1 MLPTDDD
8 GRVIH
13 SPYLDL
19 AIGLAVIFFLCSL
32 VVSGLNE
39 GLNWLTRVRAKFL
52 WAYLHDLF
60 DGNRDKAL
68 PQGWGGIA
76 NLWGKRNDVRPDVG
90 TASLGRPT
98 TPADWLH
105 EVVAALDPIDAPQ
118 LRRGSKSGPRRT
130 AIHHVP
136 SASLAQAI
144 VEVLTDVGR
153 DDVLHSVATVLDP
166 KTSDAAAA
174 TSISTLAALIDGTAA
189 ATVTAAMGAFRT
201 AVLKTSNFADDD
213 RRTALAAPAEEL
225 VTQLRTLVDGNALV
239 GFATAWVDCASAGA
253 KASDGQRRAATDALM
268 HAFPGNFARQRI
280 ENALA
285 SLGGNIPLYR
295 TMRRLW
301 ESAMGNLVAFRT
313 GLEGYFD
320 GEMQRLSGYYRR
332 SIRIVM
338 FGLAI
343 VVAGAGQVDTF
354 ATTRALWRNP
364 EGRAQLVREGDQ
376 LVNAPST
383 APTRPSA
390 PAIPT
395 GNAAAA
401 PTPTGLAAVQRA
413 CEARVTAM
421 TTSAPPG
428 VDVESVADME
438 AKIRS
443 CVSGAIDR
451 VTGLGVVDQALVVN
465 ASAWAGEWFK
475 HSLGRNI
482 EHLLGVLLTAL
493 AIFKGAP
500 FWFDIIKRL
509 VGFRKSVAG
518 ET

>member
-1 MLPTDDD
+1 
-8 GRVIH
+8 
-13 SPYLDL
+13 
-19 AIGLAVIFFLCSL
+19 
-32 VVSGLNE
+32 
-39 GLNWLTRVRAKFL
+39 
-52 WAYLHDLF
+52 
-60 DGNRDKAL
+60 
-68 PQGWGGIA
+68 
-76 NLWGKRNDVRPDVG
+76 
-90 TASLGRPT
+90 
-98 TPADWLH
+98 
-105 EVVAALDPIDAPQ
+105 
-118 LRRGSKSGPRRT
+118 
-130 AIHHVP
+130 
-136 SASLAQAI
+136 
-144 VEVLTDVGR
+144 
-153 DDVLHSVATVLDP
+153 
-166 KTSDAAAA
+166 
-174 TSISTLAALIDGTAA
+174 
-189 ATVTAAMGAFRT
+189 
-201 AVLKTSNFADDD
+201 
-213 RRTALAAPAEEL
+213 
-225 VTQLRTLVDGNALV
+225 
-239 GFATAWVDCASAGA
+239 
-253 KASDGQRRAATDALM
+253 M

-285 SLGGNIPLYR
+285 SLGGNTPLYR

-338 FGLAI
+338 FVLAI

-364 EGRAQLVREGDQ
+364 EGRAQLVREADQ
-376 LVNAPST
+376 LVNTPNT
-383 APTRPSA
+383 
-390 PAIPT
+390 
-395 GNAAAA
+395 AAA
-401 PTPTGLAAVQRA
+401 PTPTSLAAVQQA
-413 CEARVTAM
+413 CEARVM
-421 TTSAPPG
+421 KTSLGTSGAD
-428 VDVESVADME
+428 VDKVGWLADME

-475 HSLGRNI
+475 HSLVRNI

-509 VGFRKSVAG
+509 VGFRKSVTG